1 MNVIYH
7 YTINFDFSN
16 DAPNL
21 NIQTE
26 HDSTAGLYGK
36 EKCKSGISLFQVTV
50 GIFDLI
56 LDGMGS

>member
-7 YTINFDFSN
+7 YTINFDFSD

-26 HDSTAGLYGK
+26 HDSTAGLYRK
-36 EKCKSGISLFQVTV
+36 EKCSAVLLFQVTV
-50 GIFDLI
+50 GILPLI
-56 LDGMGS
+56 LEGMGP

>member
-7 YTINFDFSN
+7 YTINFDFSD

-26 HDSTAGLYGK
+26 YDCTAELNRK
-36 EKCKSGISLFQVTV
+36 EKCSSFLLFQVTV
-50 GIFDLI
+50 SILPLI
-56 LDGMGS
+56 LDSMGS